1 MAVTATE
8 LVSCKPP
15 KLNALIEVCTFLAKK
30 QFTELTTPPPAA
42 VPKFSLKS
50 PREFL
55 GGHES
60 TKSLVLVD
68 EFQDPFRLKPRDRP
82 RKMSCCC
89 KACGGCKLSQKFT
102 VVKARGIDSPKAKN
116 EGARMRGLTISSLLP
131 VPTSQ
136 FTSPHNSES
145 DRSGGSSPE
154 AEPKT
159 LVIPAPVLTHI
170 EMYLRGLEHKVLP
183 QIKPFEVKA
192 DASAELK
199 LPELKVN
206 SRDSYSY
213 RAQVNPSSLIT
224 KSKTNQVRS
233 TPTLKP
239 IGQLKLPHRA
249 RFGYLQDYAL
259 SSKVAKALTAEVKE
273 TIRRLPKK
281 ALSPYEVRRVVWRK
295 KTRPS

>member
-1 MAVTATE
+1 M
-8 LVSCKPP
+8 
-15 KLNALIEVCTFLAKK
+15 

-42 VPKFSLKS
+42 APKFSLKS

-55 GGHES
+55 GGRES

-116 EGARMRGLTISSLLP
+116 EGTRMRGLTITSLLP
-131 VPTSQ
+131 VPTGQ
-136 FTSPHNSES
+136 FISPHSSES
-145 DRSGGSSPE
+145 YRSGGSSPE

-170 EMYLRGLEHKVLP
+170 EKYLKGLEHKELP

-192 DASAELK
+192 DASAVLK
-199 LPELKVN
+199 LPELKVS
-206 SRDSYSY
+206 SRQSYSSG
-213 RAQVNPSSLIT
+213 AQVNPLGLST
-224 KSKTNQVRS
+224 KSKINQVRS

-239 IGQLKLPHRA
+239 TGQFKLPHRA

-259 SSKVAKALTAEVKE
+259 SSKVAKELTAEVKE

-281 ALSPYEVRRVVWRK
+281 GISPYVGRRVVWRK
-295 KTRPS
+295 KTFLS